1 LRRRLDP
8 VADSRY
14 IEGMTRHIA
23 FEGIENFRD
32 FGGYATACG
41 RGMQRGRV
49 YRSGH
54 HARASE
60 ADVARLKGLGIAV
73 VVDLRRPNERERDP
87 SPHRERLGAEVI
99 LSDAE
104 QEHTVEWLE
113 FLRGSD
119 LSIAAFRRYMLD
131 YYRAAP
137 TDPRYVDLYRRYFR
151 ALAAS
156 EGAVL
161 VHCAAGKDRTGVIC
175 ALTQHLA
182 GVHRDDIVADY
193 LATNDPARIAA
204 RTEVVGELIF
214 EATGRRPSEA
224 AVAYAIGVEAEF
236 LEESFA
242 TMQDRYGSV
251 DGYLDEAL
259 GLDARLRERLHA
271 RLLA

>member
-1 LRRRLDP
+1 
-8 VADSRY
+8 
-14 IEGMTRHIA
+14 MTRHIA

-41 RGMQRGRV
+41 RGMRSGRLF
-49 YRSGH
+49 RSGH

-60 ADVARLKGLGIAV
+60 ADVARLKGLGISA

-87 SPHRERLGAEVI
+87 SPHGERLGAEVI

-113 FLRGSD
+113 FLKASD
-119 LSIAAFRRYMLD
+119 LSIGAFRQYMLD

-137 TDPRYVDLYRRYFR
+137 TDPRYVDLYTRYFR
-151 ALAAS
+151 ALAATD
-156 EGAVL
+156 GAVL

-182 GVHRDDIVADY
+182 GVHQDDIVADY

-214 EATGRRPSEA
+214 EATGRMPSEA
-224 AVAYAIGVEAEF
+224 AVVYAIGVDAEF
-236 LEESFA
+236 LDEAFA
-242 TMQDRYGSV
+242 TMRARYGSI
-251 DGYLDEAL
+251 DDYLEGAL
-259 GLDARLRERLHA
+259 GLDAGLRERLHE

>member
-1 LRRRLDP
+1 
-8 VADSRY
+8 
-14 IEGMTRHIA
+14 MTRHIA

-41 RGMQRGRV
+41 RGMRSGRLF
-49 YRSGH
+49 RSGH

-60 ADVARLKGLGIAV
+60 ADVARLKDLGISV

-87 SPHRERLGAEVI
+87 SPHGERLGAEVI

-113 FLRGSD
+113 FLKASD
-119 LSIAAFRRYMLD
+119 LSIGAFRQYMLD

-137 TDPRYVDLYRRYFR
+137 TDPRYVDLYTRYFR
-151 ALAAS
+151 ALAATD
-156 EGAVL
+156 GAVL

-182 GVHRDDIVADY
+182 GVHQDDIVADY

-214 EATGRRPSEA
+214 EATGRMPSEA
-224 AVAYAIGVEAEF
+224 AVVYAIGVDAEF
-236 LEESFA
+236 LDEAFA
-242 TMQDRYGSV
+242 AMRARYGSI
-251 DGYLDEAL
+251 DDYLEGAL
-259 GLDARLRERLHA
+259 GLDAGLRERLHE

>member
-1 LRRRLDP
+1 
-8 VADSRY
+8 
-14 IEGMTRHIA
+14 MTRHIA

-41 RGMQRGRV
+41 RGMKQGRL

-60 ADVARLKGLGIAV
+60 ADVARLKDLGICV

-87 SPHRERLGAEVI
+87 SPHGERFGAEVI

-104 QEHTVEWLE
+104 QEHTIEWLD
-113 FLRGSD
+113 FLKASD
-119 LSIAAFRRYMLD
+119 LSIGALRRYMLD
-131 YYRAAP
+131 YYQAAP
-137 TDPRYVDLYRRYFR
+137 TDPRYVDLYSRYFR
-151 ALAAS
+151 ALAATD
-156 EGAVL
+156 GAVL

-182 GVHRDDIVADY
+182 GVHQDDIVADY

-214 EATGRRPSEA
+214 EATGRRASDE
-224 AVAYAIGVEAEF
+224 AVAYAIGVDAEF
-236 LEESFA
+236 LEEAFA
-242 TMQDRYGSV
+242 AMRARYGSV
-251 DGYLDEAL
+251 DGYLEAAL
-259 GLDARLRERLHA
+259 GLDGGLREKLSA

>member
-1 LRRRLDP
+1 
-8 VADSRY
+8 
-14 IEGMTRHIA
+14 MTRHLA

-41 RGMQRGRV
+41 RGMKHGRLF
-49 YRSGH
+49 RSGH

-60 ADVARLKGLGIAV
+60 ADVARLRGLGIAV

-87 SPHRERLGAEVI
+87 SPHAERLGAEVI

-104 QEHTVEWLE
+104 QERTVEWLE

-119 LSIAAFRRYMLD
+119 LSMGAFRRYMLD

-137 TDPRYVDLYRRYFR
+137 TDPRYVDLYSRYFR
-151 ALAAS
+151 ALAVTD
-156 EGAVL
+156 GAVL

-182 GVHRDDIVADY
+182 GVRQDDIVSDY
-193 LATNDPARIAA
+193 LLTNDPSRIAA
-204 RTEVVGELIF
+204 RAEVVGELIF
-214 EATGRRPSEA
+214 EATGRRASEDV
-224 AVAYAIGVEAEF
+224 VAYAIGVDAEF
-236 LEESFA
+236 LEEAFA
-242 TMQDRYGSV
+242 AMRARYGSV
-251 DGYLDEAL
+251 DGYLEQAL
-259 GLDARLRERLHA
+259 GLDAPLRERLHA

>member
-1 LRRRLDP
+1 
-8 VADSRY
+8 
-14 IEGMTRHIA
+14 MTRHIA

-41 RGMQRGRV
+41 RGMRRGRL

-60 ADVARLKGLGIAV
+60 ADVARLKDLGISL

-87 SPHRERLGAEVI
+87 SPHGERLGAEVI

-113 FLRGSD
+113 FLKGSD
-119 LSIAAFRRYMLD
+119 LSIGAFRRYMLD

-137 TDPRYVDLYRRYFR
+137 TDPRYVDLYRRYLG
-151 ALAAS
+151 ALAGAD
-156 EGAVL
+156 GAVL

-182 GVHRDDIVADY
+182 GVHQDDIVADY

-214 EATGRRPSEA
+214 EATGRRASDA
-224 AVAYAIGVEAEF
+224 AVGYAIGVDAEF
-236 LEESFA
+236 LEEAFA
-242 TMQDRYGSV
+242 AMRGRYGSV
-251 DGYLDEAL
+251 DGYLEGAL
-259 GLDARLRERLHA
+259 GLDAALRERLHE